1 MCTDQDAVNLIRE
14 THDPQIAS
22 KQLVDHALSKF
33 STDNLSCMVVR
44 FDNRAVVQTVERQK
58 EPIGVEGDQKGGMS
72 EADAIVKEARK
83 SMGDIG
89 RGSLALDGANDETK
103 AVTQDMI
110 REEAEQEP
118 GPELD
123 PQGAQ
128 ALKPKAP
135 SWIK

>member
-1 MCTDQDAVNLIRE
+1 MNLIRD

-58 EPIGVEGDQKGGMS
+58 EPIGVEGDRQGGMS

-89 RGSLALDGANDETK
+89 RGSPNLDGADEATK
-103 AVTQDMI
+103 VSTQDVI
-110 REEAEQEP
+110 REEAEQES

-128 ALKPKAP
+128 ASKSNASSRAK
-135 SWIK
+135 